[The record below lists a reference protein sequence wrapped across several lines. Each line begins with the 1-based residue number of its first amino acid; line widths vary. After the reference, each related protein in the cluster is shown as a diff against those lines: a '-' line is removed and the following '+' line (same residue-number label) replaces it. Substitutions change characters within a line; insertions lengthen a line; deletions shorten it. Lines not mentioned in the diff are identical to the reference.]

1 MDIYHSGGGINQRNN
16 MTTQV
21 QQLNSSIGQMN
32 NDLAAQLDQLKTTQ
46 AGENIER
53 NAMNLYK
60 NLQAS
65 NSIKHQYKTFSNVYK
80 ELGKRNTPMPEGI
93 LREGGLA
100 ESVGSFKTLRGDA
113 TGKARRVIVG
123 G

>member
-16 MTTQV
+16 MTNQV
-21 QQLNSSIGQMN
+21 QQLNASIGEMN

-46 AGENIER
+46 STEDIER

-65 NSIKHQYKTFSNVYK
+65 NSIKHQYKTFSKV
-80 ELGKRNTPMPEGI
+80 
-93 LREGGLA
+93 
-100 ESVGSFKTLRGDA
+100 
-113 TGKARRVIVG
+113 
-123 G
+123 